1 MADVSQGYTSWQA
14 FGDNR
19 NAKDHSDNTGYFFIE
34 GFVDNRYRVFSSLFY
49 VYPEAGPPTSE
60 PTTYPTSTA
69 DGSSVSSSSSASAT
83 PMIAMGAGAVV
94 LMFCLWAGAKA
105 GLCGSRRSREGHA
118 RHAHAEPASWM
129 DGWAEAI
136 GITPVQAVR
145 APEGPANGRVVEAV
159 AIEMSKPRGTLA
171 VAEVIE
177 DDMILGGRP
186 DSAMGKVARDVSRQ
200 QRRGSSLGAG
210 ATGRRGRKG
219 ATAFQE
225 LVRRYSGSGEHEV
238 SLVQLLSI
246 L

>member
-171 VAEVIE
+171 VAEVGPC
-177 DDMILGGRP
+177 L
-186 DSAMGKVARDVSRQ
+186 
-200 QRRGSSLGAG
+200 
-210 ATGRRGRKG
+210 
-219 ATAFQE
+219 
-225 LVRRYSGSGEHEV
+225 RYSRLPGRLWPAPSGLGCAGLHTYG
-238 SLVQLLSI
+238 
-246 L
+246 